1 MTVGEVAKKMD
12 VTVRTLQHYDKEGLL
27 SPSAVSDGG
36 RRLYTDKDI
45 VKLHQILSL
54 KHLGF
59 SLDDIRNR
67 LIPLDARVMWRKFF
81 RNKPLLSVKR

>member
-1 MTVGEVAKKMD
+1 MEKYRAIPQGYLTVGEVAKKMD

-45 VKLHQILSL
+45 VKLTPDTVLET
-54 KHLGF
+54 F
-59 SLDDIRNR
+59 
-67 LIPLDARVMWRKFF
+67 RVF
-81 RNKPLLSVKR
+81 LE